1 MSYESRI
8 AEYKAFVKK
17 DAPEQ
22 AVWNIYRYDFDS
34 HIAFFDKYA
43 DRIKKERSGL
53 VGEVF
58 EKMVKIWFAVTHK
71 KLSLVSKD
79 GFEKTS
85 VKYFLN
91 PSYRGQ
97 VDFLFEDEFRL
108 FDGSGKSGYISSK
121 ETISFSDSDIA
132 NEWFQSMEAIDRAK
146 NAGKKIVGVFATAS
160 FVNLENVIKSLK
172 KCFDEYIIICTSDD
186 ACSKY
191 ADNKF
196 YLNQVADGFMHIY
209 TMRTLYG
216 QSQEVFEHYKYNAC
230 AMFNALSSDNIEDVF
245 ELYQTQ
251 KVLSKKIVDKFING
265 AKEVCLTAPVRSG
278 KSSISADVV
287 RTIYAEDF
295 RGKVVGFETFHP
307 DSIFKIM
314 EDFGKVIGYENV
326 NIIRI
331 NGETMKKVSDLNL
344 KKDKLNIVFF
354 SAQYTVYSDEVKALA
369 FELATIMNFLIF
381 DEAHKGYGSDR
392 QLMFRSYM
400 KNVEYI
406 LAMTATPETFSLEGM
421 ERVEFTII
429 DMIQSVINGCSNY
442 AKHPVRVMVINDV
455 FDEDGKSITINKV
468 SEIASNYQ
476 DVKSYFINVMMS
488 AKNGHDVRNF
498 KKNLRSIKGIT
509 GSPDYLLNT
518 KNFYHPRNLLCVCN
532 NKKELESIYNI
543 LMEARK
549 KKDITNVFFDYST
562 SDSSASGTPY
572 KDVVE
577 RMNKFFE
584 KRDDNF
590 RIFFVVRQ
598 ALVGTTIKNL
608 EGVIMFCDTESY
620 VFYEQATG
628 RCALPVCVDGEDIH
642 FTFVYD
648 PLKERTIEVSESM
661 IHYLTKN
668 SDSSKHNAIT
678 KFVRSTMM
686 NLVHQQVVD
695 IDMERF
701 EKTFYKDVLV
711 NSMNVERILKNGYT
725 RFIPASGA
733 FNELMDN
740 DPRVDVNLLL
750 KIFQYSGNNSKFA
763 RHYINNGIF
772 EKNNIPRNDVKSEE
786 SKKEHKERAYHSA
799 ILNMLF
805 GTFIIRSVFAIL
817 SLSKKELEEVGD
829 IRVLSEK
836 ELFANLNEVF
846 NRPYKDGTF
855 FEYIYD
861 YPVFNKEYF
870 KSFMDFVDFFC
881 NEDETKRFYD
891 INILHEE
898 MCNVIKTVA
907 YGNRMEIQN
916 IVMSGNAVA
925 QFGEVFTPIEFI
937 ENNIIPRMINY
948 FGEEWFAKKNLKIAD
963 IACGSGNFF
972 VALKPVLMKYQ
983 RKHFSS
989 DEECERH
996 ILLNI
1001 FYGNDIQKCNIAL
1014 TEKSVDPNGLVPNN
1028 PHFTC
1033 SDTLSKSFDFWGNT
1047 YFDLI
1052 IGNPPYQKPKNNV
1065 DNNRSSNIYYKFV
1078 ELAKKHSKVTIQI
1091 IMSKWMVEESKNSDE
1106 LMDMLFNSSMVE
1118 LHDYYNSKSVFPNF
1132 TNLDNGCCWFI
1143 YDKNYDGVSTVF
1155 THLDNNITERVVDFN
1170 REIFYRHPMVGSILD
1185 KVKDKCS
1192 ITLREYVSSR
1202 DPFYLNKNSNGKSF
1216 KDVIEEKT
1224 TEYNIPIFI
1233 TPKNSNRP
1241 KWMFAHKDI
1250 IIHNNEEYFSLK
1262 KVFFMKNTEAIDK
1275 GANNR
1280 VHNGARI
1287 ADANTLLGD
1296 GTVLV
1301 TKKFTS
1307 DDEINNF
1314 IEYVNSKF
1322 ARFLLAMGKRGMN
1335 TSGVSWRFVPDM
1347 VDYSVEW
1354 NDEKLYA
1361 FFELKKEEID
1371 AIESFVKTF

>member
-8 AEYKAFVKK
+8 AEYKEFVKK

-22 AVWNIYRYDFDS
+22 AVWNIYRYDFAS

-58 EKMVKIWFAVTHK
+58 EKMVKIWFTVTKK
-71 KLSLVSKD
+71 KLHIVSKD
-79 GFEKTS
+79 GFTKNS

-91 PSYRGQ
+91 PSYSGQ
-97 VDFLFEDEFRL
+97 VDFLFEDESCL
-108 FDGSGKSGYISSK
+108 YNGSGKSGYISPK

-132 NEWFQSMEAIDRAK
+132 NEWFQSMEAIERAK
-146 NAGKKIVGVFATAS
+146 NAGKKIVGVFATAT

-172 KCFDEYIIICTSDD
+172 KCFDEYIIICTSND
-186 ACSKY
+186 AGSKY
-191 ADNKF
+191 EVNNF
-196 YLNQVADGFMHIY
+196 YLNQIADGFMHIH

-216 QSQEVFEHYKYNAC
+216 QSQEVFEHYKYNAGV
-230 AMFNALSSDNIEDVF
+230 MFNALSSDNIEDVF

-278 KSSISADVV
+278 KTPISADVV
-287 RTIYAEDF
+287 RTIYAGNF

-314 EDFGKVIGYENV
+314 EDFGKVFGYENV

-344 KKDKLNIVFF
+344 KNDKLNIVFF

-406 LAMTATPETFSLEGM
+406 LAMTATPETFSLEGI

-429 DMIQSVINGCSNY
+429 DMIQSVINGRSNY
-442 AKHPVRVMVINDV
+442 AKHPIRVRVCNDV

-476 DVKSYFINVMMS
+476 DVVSYFLNVMMS
-488 AKNGHDVRNF
+488 AKNGHDVRKF
-498 KKNLRSIKGIT
+498 KKNLRSIKGVT

-518 KNFYHPRNLLCVCN
+518 KDFYHPRNLLCVCN

-590 RIFFVVRQ
+590 RIFFVVKQ
-598 ALVGTTIKNL
+598 GLVGTTIKNL

-620 VFYEQATG
+620 VFYEQASG

-648 PLKERTIEVSESM
+648 PLKERTIEISESM
-661 IHYLTKN
+661 IRYLTKN

-678 KFVRSTMM
+678 RFVRSTMM

-695 IDMERF
+695 IDIERF

-725 RFIPASGA
+725 RFIPASGT

-740 DPRVDVNLLL
+740 DPRVNIELLL
-750 KIFQYSGNNSKFA
+750 KIFQYSGNNNKFA

-772 EKNNIPRNDVKSEE
+772 EKNIIPRYDEKNEE
-786 SKKEHKERAYHSA
+786 IKKEHEKRAYRSA
-799 ILNMLF
+799 VLNMLL
-805 GTFIIRSVFAIL
+805 GTFIIRSVFAVL
-817 SLSKKELEEVGD
+817 SLSKKELEEIGD
-829 IRVLSEK
+829 INSLTAK
-836 ELFANLNEVF
+836 ELFANLNDVF
-846 NRPYKDGTF
+846 NSPYKDSTF

-898 MCNVIKTVA
+898 IRNVIKTVA

-925 QFGEVFTPIEFI
+925 QFGEVFTPIDFI
-937 ENNIIPRMINY
+937 EKNIIPRMIEY
-948 FGEEWFAKKNLKIAD
+948 FGEDWFSKKSLKIAD

-983 RKHFSS
+983 RKHFST

-996 ILLNI
+996 INKNI

-1033 SDTLSKSFDFWGNT
+1033 SDTLSKDFDFWGNT
-1047 YFDLI
+1047 HFDLI
-1052 IGNPPYQKPKNNV
+1052 IGNPPYQKYN
-1065 DNNRSSNIYYKFV
+1065 SNGKG
-1078 ELAKKHSKVTIQI
+1078 AKKIYKDFVTFGCGHSDVTIQI
-1091 IMSKWMVEESKNSDE
+1091 IKGDWINDTKTNKFKQFMTNGH
-1106 LMDMLFNSSMVE
+1106 LVE
-1118 LHDYYNSKSVFPNF
+1118 LHNYDNSQLIFPTF
-1132 TNLDNGCCWFI
+1132 SKIGGGCCWFI
-1143 YDKNYDGVSTVF
+1143 FDNAYKGTCLFRNYTSSTDYYESTIDFKNKSIRVF
-1155 THLDNNITERVVDFN
+1155 KNKFDE
-1170 REIFYRHPMVGSILD
+1170 SI
-1185 KVKDKCS
+1185 C
-1192 ITLREYVSSR
+1192 
-1202 DPFYLNKNSNGKSF
+1202 
-1216 KDVIEEKT
+1216 
-1224 TEYNIPIFI
+1224 
-1233 TPKNSNRP
+1233 
-1241 KWMFAHKDI
+1241 
-1250 IIHNNEEYFSLK
+1250 K
-1262 KVFFMKNTEAIDK
+1262 KVICSDS
-1275 GANNR
+1275 
-1280 VHNGARI
+1280 
-1287 ADANTLLGD
+1287 
-1296 GTVLV
+1296 
-1301 TKKFTS
+1301 FTNHLSSTNVFGIS
-1307 DDEINNF
+1307 DDEKSHNDLITSKQNSDKDIPIKTINGIEYIHPSYIKKNKHLINANKVCVGKASNF
-1314 IEYVNSKF
+1314 NAKSVIPKAFSVNVGIACSYSYLVVTDADMSREEVQNCVEYLRLRPVRQLIKQMKKSQNIPRDVYCLVPWQDFKTPWTEERFYETYGYTQEEIDYVNSEV
-1322 ARFLLAMGKRGMN
+1322 N
-1335 TSGVSWRFVPDM
+1335 
-1347 VDYSVEW
+1347 
-1354 NDEKLYA
+1354 LY
-1361 FFELKKEEID
+1361 K
-1371 AIESFVKTF
+1371 